1 MYMERDSERLKRF
14 LICGVIFVIIAAMV
28 YSNSVVFQLFDS
40 MLQAFFTGTTTDFRT
55 MLMKLVSFIGSP
67 KMSIIY
73 VLSLPFSCGALSIRF
88 PHFGHLAPLRVE
100 TWSPT

>member
-40 MLQAFFTGTTTDFRT
+40 MLQA
-55 MLMKLVSFIGSP
+55 
-67 KMSIIY
+67 
-73 VLSLPFSCGALSIRF
+73 SLPAQQRT
-88 PHFGHLAPLRVE
+88 FGQC
-100 TWSPT
+100 